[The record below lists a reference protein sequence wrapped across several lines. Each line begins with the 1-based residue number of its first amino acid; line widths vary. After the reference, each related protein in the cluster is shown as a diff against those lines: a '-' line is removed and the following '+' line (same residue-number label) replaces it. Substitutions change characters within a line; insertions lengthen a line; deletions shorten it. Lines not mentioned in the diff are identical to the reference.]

1 MRKIN
6 VLFALTLLAGSVS
19 SQDIPKYCLE
29 NDSVN
34 HYLND
39 FSYDTI
45 PDLNVS
51 YILNYLDT
59 TCSFRQDWP
68 KPVELKWTAQSG
80 IDSQWIEVSESDQF
94 TEPMTFQVSKD
105 ASAYEIYN
113 LIPGKHYYYR
123 IAGTKDGADTQIE
136 NGQFETTGFLRMLRA
151 DGTLNVRDMGGWTG
165 LGGHKIAYGKLFRG
179 ARLKYDGKSTNAL
192 TDEGIAAMRDAGIR
206 AELDLRSNSNV
217 PSSVSALAVQ
227 DGSGKYDVDFKL
239 VSSSVNA
246 RMLNYDKNDANI
258 IELKWIISEL
268 KAGKP
273 VYYHCSMGA
282 DRTGTLGFLIGA
294 LLGMS
299 EGDLAKDYEITTF
312 CSKYT
317 GENPTSPTP
326 FARLR
331 NYTGK
336 MGSVDNNANTKQE
349 YMFAPLIDKLN
360 KLSGNTIQR
369 KIYDFFKKG
378 VEGYSTKI
386 SEADLDWFIDYMV
399 GYKMVKKVTLK
410 GTQSLKVG
418 EQTKLEP
425 GHTPVDATDTTY
437 VFKSN
442 NKDVVTVDQNGVVT
456 AVAPGFAYVIA
467 SIDGLSKSLKITVT
481 ADETQVIETPA
492 DEEPAYAKKF
502 NMAGQETDGAAQ
514 GLFIMDGKT
523 YIKIEN

>member
-1 MRKIN
+1 
-6 VLFALTLLAGSVS
+6 
-19 SQDIPKYCLE
+19 
-29 NDSVN
+29 
-34 HYLND
+34 
-39 FSYDTI
+39 
-45 PDLNVS
+45 
-51 YILNYLDT
+51 
-59 TCSFRQDWP
+59 
-68 KPVELKWTAQSG
+68 
-80 IDSQWIEVSESDQF
+80 
-94 TEPMTFQVSKD
+94 
-105 ASAYEIYN
+105 
-113 LIPGKHYYYR
+113 
-123 IAGTKDGADTQIE
+123 
-136 NGQFETTGFLRMLRA
+136 
-151 DGTLNVRDMGGWTG
+151 
-165 LGGHKIAYGKLFRG
+165 
-179 ARLKYDGKSTNAL
+179 
-192 TDEGIAAMRDAGIR
+192 
-206 AELDLRSNSNV
+206 
-217 PSSVSALAVQ
+217 
-227 DGSGKYDVDFKL
+227 
-239 VSSSVNA
+239 
-246 RMLNYDKNDANI
+246 
-258 IELKWIISEL
+258 
-268 KAGKP
+268 
-273 VYYHCSMGA
+273 MGA

-336 MGSVDNNANTKQE
+336 MGSVDNNASTKQE

-418 EQTKLEP
+418 EQTKLVP
-425 GHTPVDATDTTY
+425 GHTSVDATDTTY

-442 NKDVVTVDQNGVVT
+442 NKEVVTVDQNGIVT

-502 NMAGQETDGAAQ
+502 NMAGQETDDAAQ
-514 GLFIMDGKT
+514 GMFIMDGKT
-523 YIKIEN
+523 YLRIEN